1 MDISKQYKGGS
12 FGSSAPVKPVLPNR
26 QLEKSQRTQ
35 ANRKKNNDCFIEKNI
50 NLQNLMEKKIPFNL
64 FEFLKQFMVDTFLMK
79 LTQDFHNGSKHNFN
93 NWINRYFFISAGKSE
108 NYIPLSKLV
117 VDQVIF

>member
-35 ANRKKNNDCFIEKNI
+35 ANRKKIMTVSLKKNI
-50 NLQNLMEKKIPFNL
+50 NLQNLMEKNIPFNL
-64 FEFLKQFMVDTFLMK
+64 FEFLKLFMVD
-79 LTQDFHNGSKHNFN
+79 
-93 NWINRYFFISAGKSE
+93 
-108 NYIPLSKLV
+108 
-117 VDQVIF
+117 IFS

>member
-1 MDISKQYKGGS
+1 
-12 FGSSAPVKPVLPNR
+12 
-26 QLEKSQRTQ
+26 
-35 ANRKKNNDCFIEKNI
+35 
-50 NLQNLMEKKIPFNL
+50 MEKKIPFNL

-79 LTQDFHNGSKHNFN
+79 LTQDFHNGSKDNFN
-93 NWINRYFFISAGKSE
+93 NWINRHFFISAGKSE